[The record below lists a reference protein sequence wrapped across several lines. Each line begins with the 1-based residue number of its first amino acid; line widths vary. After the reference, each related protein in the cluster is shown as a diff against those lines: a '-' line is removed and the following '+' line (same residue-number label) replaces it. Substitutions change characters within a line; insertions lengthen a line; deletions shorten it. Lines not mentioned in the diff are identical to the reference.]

1 MFELDLLGVG
11 WRALAEAGRPRM
23 RLPLQRTLDDDDP
36 EEVLEALEP
45 MEDER
50 PRGELDR
57 EDLDD
62 LDDAFTL
69 YDTDLIF
76 LVVLLVMQSL
86 RSLSIIIF
94 LNKSSISETGIS
106 CTSSALTTQ
115 WPQEF
120 TAQRTEKVRTFL
132 SQSSSSLLDRPPRT
146 LARYGWE

>member
-1 MFELDLLGVG
+1 M
-11 WRALAEAGRPRM
+11 
-23 RLPLQRTLDDDDP
+23 
-36 EEVLEALEP
+36 
-45 MEDER
+45 
-50 PRGELDR
+50 LDR
-57 EDLDD
+57 ED

-76 LVVLLVMQSL
+76 LVVWSVMQSL
-86 RSLSIIIF
+86 RSLSVINF
-94 LNKSSISETGIS
+94 LNRSSISEVGIS

-120 TAQRTEKVRTFL
+120 TAQRNENVRVFL